1 MTPLHIQVSPPCCRH
16 EFHKTCV
23 DPWLMDKRTCPL
35 CKLDIVV
42 EFKGREQ
49 QQEEPEVIVG
59 GGGDRSGPRASNE
72 EETSFPFRSDS
83 TPEPDNEA
91 GSVQS

>member
-1 MTPLHIQVSPPCCRH
+1 M
-16 EFHKTCV
+16 
-23 DPWLMDKRTCPL
+23 
-35 CKLDIVV
+35 
-42 EFKGREQ
+42 
-49 QQEEPEVIVG
+49 IVG

-91 GSVQS
+91 GTTHVHSECWSCTNHRLSYILVHLHATTRTIQHCTYKCN